1 MSNRHKLLIGLGVGA
16 LAVIALVGHLIGS
29 GYSEAVNV
37 ARATT
42 RGYAALLEARLGD
55 GLRRVDAELQELQR
69 TTPPTALSPDTVLQY
84 EQLNAG
90 LKARLLQF
98 PEVAGMSI
106 IDAAGDT
113 LYTSYAGPSRP
124 NFADRGYFRTLR
136 DNPRAAVVFSEVILA
151 RNTGRQGIAVA
162 RPLRDESGV
171 FRGAVVALIE
181 LEHFLKLFQSL
192 NVGANGN
199 IAIYRSDDFRQ
210 VLRWPEIKSNL
221 NTPLPPGNPAQMALS
236 GGNKTAT
243 IEITS
248 STDNTTRI
256 YSFHVLDPYPFFVAV
271 GVARGDVLAGWQ
283 QRSLTAGFAALLLG
297 GLLLGLL
304 YRMARTDALRARLAA
319 IVDASND
326 AIVSRDSAGK
336 VLSWNRS
343 AERLFGYSAAEML
356 GRNISVLASPAQHH
370 ELRISEE
377 ITTDIGARSHDAVR
391 VGKDGRLIDVSISA
405 SPIKDPEGHV
415 NAVAL
420 IFRDI
425 TERKQADEARTRL
438 AAAAEGSNDAIFIR
452 DVDGKIVFW
461 NHGAQKIYGYSS
473 AEVLGKDSAF
483 LVPPEHLED
492 RERHWEALQQG
503 GAVENHETVRRCKD
517 QTLVDVT
524 ISVSQVKDTSGNI
537 IGLTTI
543 ARDIS
548 ARKPAER
555 AQAQLAAIV
564 ETSDDA
570 IVARTPDDT
579 IINWNAAAERMFGWS
594 AKEALGKSFRG
605 LLSQTPEVRQ
615 QGRFEKVLRGEP
627 APAPRDDVRRRKDGS
642 TIHVQTTMSAV
653 RDAQGKILFVSCIM
667 RDVTE
672 RVFAERHIEHLA
684 TKDTLTGL
692 SNRGMLTE
700 QMRSAISRAA
710 RSHTQLAVMF
720 VDLDHFKAVNDTLGH
735 AAGDDLLRE
744 CARRLTDCVRDGD
757 IVARLGGDEFV
768 VLLTDITDT
777 AIVTPIAT
785 RMLKLLTT
793 PYHLQGHDAQTS
805 ASVGICFYPTDGE
818 DVTTLMKYADIAMYH
833 AKELGRDNFQF
844 YAEEMNQRM
853 LRRQQLE
860 RELRAAVENREFVL
874 HYQPQIVVATGEIQ
888 GAESLIR
895 WQHPA
900 RGLLPPAEFI
910 QVAEE
915 TGLIVPIGAW
925 IIDHACGT
933 IKKWRATGVGIPYVV
948 VNVSAAQ
955 LESALVETVRNALVK
970 HDIEPG
976 WLMLEITETM
986 LMARVEEAI
995 SILRRIRDLGIR
1007 IAMDDFGTGYSS
1019 LSVLQRLPLDTL
1031 KIDRSFVSAIDDE
1044 ANNARACAIIG
1055 AIIAIAKELN
1065 LSVVAEG
1072 VETTTQLAFLRTLNC
1087 DTYQGF
1093 LYSVPVDTVT
1103 LEQQHAAPVK
1113 SVLNDENGKAITMT
1127 IKVTMEL
1134 PLDMP

>member
-1 MSNRHKLLIGLGVGA
+1 MSNRHKLLTGLGAGA
-16 LAVIALVGHLIGS
+16 LAVVALVGHLIWS
-29 GYSEAVNV
+29 GYRETISV
-37 ARATT
+37 AETTT
-42 RGYAALLEARLGD
+42 RGYAALLETRLRD
-55 GLRRVDAELQELQR
+55 TLRRADSELQSLQR
-69 TTPPTALSPDTVLQY
+69 TTPPAALSQDAVSQY
-84 EQLNAG
+84 AQLDAG
-90 LKARLLQF
+90 LKARLIHF
-98 PEVAGMSI
+98 PEIAGMSV
-106 IDAAGDT
+106 IDVRGDT
-113 LYTSYAGPSRP
+113 LYTSYEGSSRS
-124 NFADRGYFRTLR
+124 NFADRGFFRTLR
-136 DNPRAAVVFSEVILA
+136 DNPRATLVFSEVIVA
-151 RNTGRQGIAVA
+151 RNTGRHGFAVA
-162 RPLRDESGV
+162 RPLRDEQGV
-171 FRGAVVALIE
+171 FRGVVVALIE
-181 LEHFLKLFQSL
+181 LDHYLKIFQSL

-199 IAIYRSDDFRQ
+199 VAIYRNDDFRQ
-210 VLRWPEIKSNL
+210 VLRWPELKGKL
-221 NTPLPPGNPAQMALS
+221 NAPLPPGNPAQMALA

-271 GVARGDVLAGWQ
+271 GVARDDVFAGWR
-283 QRSLTAGFAALLLG
+283 QRSLIAGIATLLLV

-304 YRMARTDALRARLAA
+304 YRIARTDALHARLAA

-326 AIVSRDSAGK
+326 AIVSRDATGK

-343 AERLFGYSAAEML
+343 AERLFGYSAAQMI
-356 GRNISVLASPAQHH
+356 GRDISVLVPPAQRH
-370 ELRISEE
+370 ELRVGEE
-377 ITTDIGARSHDAVR
+377 MATDFGARSHDSVR
-391 VGKDGRLIDVSISA
+391 LTKDGRLLDVSISA
-405 SPIKDPEGHV
+405 APIKDAGGTV
-415 NAVAL
+415 GAIAL

-425 TERKQADEARTRL
+425 TGRKQ
-438 AAAAEGSNDAIFIR
+438 
-452 DVDGKIVFW
+452 
-461 NHGAQKIYGYSS
+461 
-473 AEVLGKDSAF
+473 
-483 LVPPEHLED
+483 
-492 RERHWEALQQG
+492 
-503 GAVENHETVRRCKD
+503 
-517 QTLVDVT
+517 
-524 ISVSQVKDTSGNI
+524 
-537 IGLTTI
+537 
-543 ARDIS
+543 
-548 ARKPAER
+548 AER

-570 IVARTPDDT
+570 IVARAPDDT
-579 IINWNAAAERMFGWS
+579 VINWNAAAERMFGWS
-594 AKEALGKSFRG
+594 AEEALGKTFRS
-605 LLSQTPEVRQ
+605 LLSQTPEVRT

-672 RVFAERHIEHLA
+672 RVLAERHIERLA

-700 QMRSAISRAA
+700 QMRSAIARSA

-744 CARRLTDCVRDGD
+744 CARRLTDCVRESD

-768 VLLTDITDT
+768 VLLADITDI
-777 AIVTPIAT
+777 AIVTPIAE

-805 ASVGICFYPTDGE
+805 ASVGICFYPADGE
-818 DVTTLMKYADIAMYH
+818 DVTTLMKNADIAMYQ

-860 RELRAAVENREFVL
+860 RELRAAVENHEFVL
-874 HYQPQIVVATGEIQ
+874 HYQPQVVVATGEIQ

-895 WQHPA
+895 WRHPV

-910 QVAEE
+910 QVAEK

-925 IIDHACGT
+925 IIDHACAT
-933 IKKWRATGVGIPYVV
+933 IKKWRTSGVGIPYVV

-955 LESALVETVRNALVK
+955 LESALVETVRKALVT
-970 HDIEPG
+970 HDIEPR

-995 SILRRIRDLGIR
+995 SILRRIRELGIR

-1019 LSVLQRLPLDTL
+1019 LSVPQRLPLDTL

-1103 LEQQHAAPVK
+1103 LERQHAAPVK
-1113 SVLNDENGKAITMT
+1113 SVLNDEHGKAITMT
-1127 IKVTMEL
+1127 MKVTMEL
-1134 PLDMP
+1134 PLDP